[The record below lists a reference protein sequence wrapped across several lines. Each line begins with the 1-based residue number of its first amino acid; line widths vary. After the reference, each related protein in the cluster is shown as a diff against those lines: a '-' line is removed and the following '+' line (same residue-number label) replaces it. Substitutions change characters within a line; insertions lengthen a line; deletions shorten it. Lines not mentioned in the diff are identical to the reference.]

1 MSTEEL
7 LTNAEGIAI
16 IGLSGRFP
24 GASNVDEL
32 WQNLCHGIDSIA
44 FFSEE
49 ELLAAGVESEL
60 MHNPRYVKARGI
72 LDEVE
77 YFDAAFFGYS
87 PKEAALMDPQ
97 QRLFLEC
104 AWEVLEQAGYN
115 PDTYQ
120 GLIGVYAGQSV
131 SSYLLSYLWS
141 DRTLMAETGIIPTL
155 LNNDK
160 DFLATRICYKLNL
173 KGPGIT
179 IQTACSTS
187 LVAVHMACQSLLRYE
202 CDMALAGGVSIIVPQ
217 HMGYLYEQEGILS
230 PDGHCRAFDADAQ
243 GTVAGNGVGIVTLK
257 RLADAIA
264 DEDSIYAVIRG
275 SVINN
280 DGAGKVGYT
289 APSIEGQANVIAEA
303 IAMAGVEPETISYV
317 ETHGTGTALGDP
329 IEIAALTQAFRAST
343 NKCSYC
349 AIGSLKTNLGHLDAA
364 AGVAGLIKT
373 VLALKHGLLPPSLH
387 FYHPNPTID
396 FASSPFYVNT
406 HLTPWDRGSTPRRA
420 GVSSFGIGGTNAHV
434 ILEEAPA
441 ISDQGNSELGSYAG
455 SHLIVLSAKTASAL
469 ETMTQRLAAYV
480 KTHPDLHLADVAY
493 TLQIGRKSFPYRRAF
508 VAQDST
514 DMLRQ
519 LSTLDPQA
527 ALGFSQYSGFVS
539 SETKHVAFLFP
550 RQGTQYVNMGR
561 ELYEQEPTFRQHIDI
576 CAKLLVPH
584 LHSDLRAVIYPPL
597 GQEDRAQQLLEGMS
611 LAQPAIF
618 AIEYA
623 LAQLWMQ
630 RGLRP
635 AAMIG
640 HGIGEYVA
648 ACLAGV
654 LSLQDALLLVT
665 LRGQLMDQLADG
677 AMLAVSLP
685 QEQILPLLNAQL
697 SVAAHNSPTDCV
709 VSGPGDALLHLQ
721 NALGEQGIACRLLHV
736 SHASHSQMVEPL
748 LAPLSNAV
756 KKLSLHP
763 AKVPYISNVTGKWI
777 TEREATDPEYWAR
790 HWRQTALFAE
800 GMQLLLDSA
809 NMVLLEVGPG
819 HSLSTLA
826 RRMEAAGM
834 GPDRAPT
841 DHIIL
846 PSLRHP
852 QTQIS
857 DRGFLLN
864 TSGQL
869 WCAGV
874 IIDWSQLYAGEQRRR
889 IPLPTYPFER
899 QRYWVS
905 PIMACTGANP
915 VPTAPTQSHQGPSS
929 MQLRKEPDLTQWF
942 SVPSWKRSPLPASLS
957 KQAAC
962 KACWLIFI
970 DSVGLGFQLVS
981 HLRGQG
987 DMALTVRV
995 GTQFGK
1001 MNDWEYTIRPASRE
1015 DYDTLLKDINARG
1028 IVPTRIVHMWLVI
1041 AMDHIQA
1048 GLDYFETAQ
1057 TLGFYSLLF
1066 LTQTLGEQGSEQP
1079 QEIAIISN
1087 NLQEVMGGEVL
1098 CPARATAL
1106 AVGKVAPHEY
1116 PHITFRSIDIVLPMA
1131 IGQGQGTIPTA
1142 SMELAWEQLVCQII
1156 AELRWRSSDVTVAY
1170 RGPHRWVHCIES
1182 VPLPPVAEEQLPLRQ
1197 HGVYL
1202 ITGGLGGIGLALGE
1216 YLARQVNARLVL
1228 TGRTALPA
1236 REEWDRR
1243 LAVANEQDAVASK
1256 IRQVQRL
1263 EESGA
1268 EVLVVKADVA
1278 DLEQM
1283 QTVISQVRQRFGDL
1297 HGVIHTAGTPGGG
1310 LIQLKTPAI
1319 AAGVLAS
1326 KVKGTL
1332 VLEAVLKDLHPDFL
1346 VLCSSLTAL
1355 TAEPGQV
1362 DYCAA
1367 NTFLDSFAFYH
1378 TAQQK
1383 VKTISINWDTWQEVG
1398 MAVNTLKP
1406 YKNSHRYNA
1415 QIRQRLQNGI
1425 LPPEG
1430 VEVFRRVLINS
1441 ALTQVIVSTDGVLA
1455 RLKQTEALQRTGL
1468 QDRDDEPVPHLT
1480 ASSAEQRPNLQ
1491 TPYVAP
1497 QNETQ
1502 RQIATIWQSLL
1513 GIEQIGIH
1521 DNFIDLGG
1529 HSLLGTKLII
1539 RLRDTFHVDI
1549 SLRTLF
1555 AEPTVAGLAL
1565 VILQKNAERIDD
1577 ARLLQDLADIEHLT
1591 DDEVQALLAAD
1602 SQQTERAQN
1611 I

>member
-1 MSTEEL
+1 MHDAIVSETD
-7 LTNAEGIAI
+7 IAI
-16 IGLSGRFP
+16 IGMSCRLPSCKNIHEF
-24 GASNVDEL
+24 
-32 WQNLCHGIDSIA
+32 WQNLQEGKECIAQLSEDQLRASLLKYYGSIP
-44 FFSEE
+44 
-49 ELLAAGVESEL
+49 ESEL
-60 MHNPRYVKARGI
+60 ASWLNDPNYVRVAARLENI
-72 LDEVE
+72 DL
-77 YFDAAFFGYS
+77 FAATFFGYN
-87 PKEAALMDPQ
+87 PTEAELIDPQ
-97 QRLFLEC
+97 QRIFLEC
-104 AWEVLEQAGYN
+104 AWEALEDAAYN
-115 PDTYQ
+115 PETYK
-120 GLIGVYAGQSV
+120 GLIGVYAGSELNMYFHGLQADTIPSASGLLRVMSNANDYLTTRV
-131 SSYLLSYLWS
+131 S
-141 DRTLMAETGIIPTL
+141 
-155 LNNDK
+155 
-160 DFLATRICYKLNL
+160 YKLNL
-173 KGPGIT
+173 QGPGMT
-179 IQTACSTS
+179 VQTACSTS
-187 LVAVHMACQSLLRYE
+187 LVAVHVACQSLKSGE
-202 CDMALAGGVSIIVPQ
+202 CDMALAGGVVARPIQ
-217 HMGYLYEQEGILS
+217 EMGYFYQEDGFLS
-230 PDGHCRAFDADAQ
+230 PDGHCRPFDAKAQ
-243 GTVAGNGVGIVTLK
+243 GTLFANGGVGIVVLK
-257 RLADAIA
+257 RLAEALA
-264 DEDSIYAVIRG
+264 DGDNVYAVIKG
-275 SVINN
+275 SATNN
-280 DGAGKVGYT
+280 DGRLKAGYS
-289 APSIEGQANVIAEA
+289 APSIGGQMKVVLE
-303 IAMAGVEPETISYV
+303 AMAVGDIDPASLSYI
-317 ETHGTGTALGDP
+317 EAHGTATPLGDP
-329 IEIAALTQAFRAST
+329 IEIAALTQAFRT
-343 NKCSYC
+343 RTQRKNFC
-349 AIGSLKTNLGHLDAA
+349 AIGALKSNMGHLGAA
-364 AGVAGLIKT
+364 AGVAGLLKT
-373 VLALKHGLLPPSLH
+373 CLALNHKMIPPSLH
-387 FYHPNPTID
+387 YEQPNPQID
-396 FASSPFYVNT
+396 FANSPFYVNT
-406 HLTPWDRGSTPRRA
+406 QLTAWTTSTLPRRA
-420 GVSSFGIGGTNAHV
+420 GVCSFGIGGTNAHV
-434 ILEEAPA
+434 ILEEAPDWYVA
-441 ISDQGNSELGSYAG
+441 QDRRKAQALPSWQL
-455 SHLIVLSAKTASAL
+455 LILSAKASSVL
-469 ETMTQRLAAYV
+469 EHMSVNLLDYL
-480 KTHPDLHLADVAY
+480 KNHPELHLADLAF
-493 TLQIGRKSFPYRRAF
+493 TLQVGRQAFPHRRILVCQTIADAVHQLEAQQGIF
-508 VAQDST
+508 SVAPAGEQQVVF
-514 DMLRQ
+514 M
-519 LSTLDPQA
+519 
-527 ALGFSQYSGFVS
+527 
-539 SETKHVAFLFP
+539 FP
-550 RQGTQYVNMGR
+550 GQGPQYVNMGR
-561 ELYEQEPTFRQHIDI
+561 ELYETEPPFREQVDL
-576 CAKLLVPH
+576 CAMLLVPH
-584 LHSDLRAVIYPPL
+584 LHADLRTVIYPPT
-597 GQEDRAQQLLEGMS
+597 GEEEAAQKQLDQMA
-611 LAQPAIF
+611 LAQPALF
-618 AIEYA
+618 VIEYA

-630 RGLRP
+630 IGVRP

-826 RRMEAAGM
+826 RRVEAAGM

-841 DHIIL
+841 DRIIL